1 MNSSSLGCKFK
12 QKFEILRNFE
22 LKLFELTRFYC
33 SKEFIQK
40 MGDLDLKLS
49 QGDKRHSLPLDQLSH
64 TMYGNMMVS

>member
-12 QKFEILRNFE
+12 QKFEILRKLE

-33 SKEFIQK
+33 SKEFIKK

-49 QGDKRHSLPLDQLSH
+49 QGDKRHYHVTS
-64 TMYGNMMVS
+64 